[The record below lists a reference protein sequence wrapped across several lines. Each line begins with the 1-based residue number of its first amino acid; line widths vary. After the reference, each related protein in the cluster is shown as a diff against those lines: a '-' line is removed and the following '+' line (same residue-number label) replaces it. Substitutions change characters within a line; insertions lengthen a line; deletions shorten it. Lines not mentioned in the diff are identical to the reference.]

1 MAWYNLRKSVLI
13 IWGYLCV
20 TNHFTQMFS
29 QMEKPTDEYRK

>member
-20 TNHFTQMFS
+20 TNHFTQITT
-29 QMEKPTDEYRK
+29 EGTAHR